1 MKQLVVAVVVA
12 ILLSS
17 VPAERVSEEP
27 KIELELARGPEVI
40 RVVQNNDEIPQI
52 VPTKDKKPPKPK
64 PKPPQINSK
73 VIKQPRHY
81 NIPTSTLTS
90 PKIKSI
96 VSKYFPAGQVA
107 MAMNVIDRES
117 GFDPTARNPSSGCRG
132 LFQIG
137 ERTWYGYTNQS
148 YSNAYNP
155 TINIKIAS
163 KIWRARGWYDPWL
176 KWW

>member
-107 MAMNVIDRES
+107 MAMNVISHES
-117 GFDPTARNPSSGCRG
+117 GFSPTARNPSGACG
-132 LFQIG
+132 LFQVMPG
-137 ERTWYGYTNQS
+137 TWSGYTNQPFS
-148 YSNAYNP
+148 RCKEAKL
-155 TINIKIAS
+155 NIKVGYQ
-163 KIWRARGWYDPWL
+163 IWRARGWYDPWL